1 MSTATTPRTST
12 VPRHPERKWGPFH
25 GGVGV
30 AVWLNEVKTDNG
42 PPRFF
47 RSITIAPRRFRE
59 KETGAWK
66 DAASLRA
73 TDIPALVLGLEAARA
88 YMATTPLP
96 GEPVEEED
104 EAEAPPPPQDNGDGI
119 PF

>member
-1 MSTATTPRTST
+1 MSETTTKRAPT

-30 AVWLNEVKTDNG
+30 AVWLNQVQTDDG
-42 PPRFF
+42 PRFF
-47 RSITIAPRRFRE
+47 RSCTIAPRRFRD
-59 KETGAWK
+59 KETGEWK
-66 DAASLRA
+66 DAGSLRA
-73 TDIPALVLGLEAARA
+73 TDIPALVLGLEAARL

-104 EAEAPPPPQDNGDGI
+104 EAEDPPPPQDNGDV

>member
-30 AVWLNEVKTDNG
+30 AVWLNQVQTENG
-42 PPRFF
+42 PRFF
-47 RSITIAPRRFRE
+47 RSCTIAPRRFRD
-59 KETGAWK
+59 KATGEWK
-66 DAASLRA
+66 DAGSLRA
-73 TDIPALVLGLEAARA
+73 TDITALVLGLEAARA
-88 YMATTPLP
+88 FMTTTPLP

-104 EAEAPPPPQDNGDGI
+104 HEADDPPPPQDNGDGI